1 MRKFY
6 TFLIRTVKFFQ
17 KFLIAAKNLGL
28 LIAVKI
34 FFFSN
39 KNKIN
44 YIKSKNYPHNIYYRK
59 NGDYGVLGH
68 LYDTSYKINDNFSD
82 DKIATILDLGA
93 NIGIETI
100 KFKKFY
106 PNAKIISLEPEIN
119 NFAILKSNT
128 EKYDNIFIENC
139 AISNKEMDAF
149 IVNNAD
155 PSASNYHESFHIS
168 DQTSD
173 QKVKTTTIEKLIK
186 KYDLKRINILKS
198 DIEGYEKYLFDDSC
212 QVWLSLVDIIIFEC
226 PDNDDVG
233 AGVTQQIYHQVQ
245 KNKLNYKSYVCGE
258 CLVLIKMNTKFK
270 LDKVLYF

>member
-6 TFLIRTVKFFQ
+6 IFLIRTVKFFQ
-17 KFLIAAKNLGL
+17 KFLVAAKNLGL

-68 LYDTSYKINDNFSD
+68 LYDTSYKINDTFSE
-82 DKIATILDLGA
+82 DKIVTILDLGA

-100 KFKKFY
+100 KFKKLY

-119 NFAILKSNT
+119 NFLILKSNT
-128 EKYDNIFIENC
+128 EKYDNIFIENY
-139 AISNKEMDAF
+139 AVSNKEMDTF
-149 IVNNAD
+149 IVNRAD
-155 PSASNYHESFHIS
+155 PSASNFHECFHIS

-173 QKVKTTTIEKLIK
+173 KKVKTTTIEKLIE

-212 QVWLSLVDIIIFEC
+212 QTWLPLVDIIIFEC

-233 AGVTQQIYHQVQ
+233 VGVTQQIYHQIQ

-258 CLVLIKMNTKFK
+258 CLVLIKMNSKFT